1 MRSRNEGRRTGPG
14 PPCYGLTSVATFG
27 VSVWTVE
34 GSKRPQ
40 RSHPDMNEA
49 STS

>member
-1 MRSRNEGRRTGPG
+1 MADKRVRGPIMLWG
-14 PPCYGLTSVATFG
+14 VGSVATFG

>member
-1 MRSRNEGRRTGPG
+1 MADKQVGGAMMLWGVGSGAI
-14 PPCYGLTSVATFG
+14 LG